1 MVFLFWL
8 GAFVGIF
15 YLGFPIVGT
24 AGVFLLA
31 LHSIAVIFRLKSN
44 PQWYYLQCAAHSI
57 EPNINAAIVTKAI
70 VAIVSLAVGVWASNR
85 SRDKGASLTP
95 NRPVNADAV
104 QAARRL
110 HSAGYWERWA
120 SDYGAK

>member
-1 MVFLFWL
+1 MLFLFWL

-44 PQWYYLQCAAHSI
+44 PQWYYLQCAAHSV

-70 VAIVSLAVGVWASNR
+70 VAIVSLAVGVWLAIEAET
-85 SRDKGASLTP
+85 KGL
-95 NRPVNADAV
+95 
-104 QAARRL
+104 L
-110 HSAGYWERWA
+110 
-120 SDYGAK
+120 